1 MATRRQTE
9 LERRQGQLLARS
21 EQLRDAIA
29 DDAQVLRRPLD
40 LVDQA
45 RAGWRWLRAHPPWA
59 LGAVAVVVLVVRPR
73 RVWRLSTR
81 LFWGWRTWRRV
92 RPALRV
98 ATALLL
104 ATRR

>member
-1 MATRRQTE
+1 MANRRLIE
-9 LERRQGQLLARS
+9 LERRQGRLLARS
-21 EQLRDAIA
+21 EQLRDSVAR
-29 DDAQVLRRPLD
+29 DAQVLRRPLD

-59 LGAVAVVVLVVRPR
+59 MGAAALVVLVLRPR
-73 RVWRLSTR
+73 RVWRWSAR

-98 ATALLL
+98 AAALLL